1 LLDPAFPF
9 WRERGLTPPGMRFYP
24 QPEDVTERLKW
35 AIRSLAQA
43 HEARSLG
50 DMHNFRYSLA
60 SIDSSLQSA
69 LQFRNE
75 ITARNA
81 SLREVRELLR

>member
-1 LLDPAFPF
+1 
-9 WRERGLTPPGMRFYP
+9 
-24 QPEDVTERLKW
+24 
-35 AIRSLAQA
+35 
-43 HEARSLG
+43 
-50 DMHNFRYSLA
+50 MHNFRYSLA